1 MKQLPN
7 SELEIIMIIW
17 EYNRPIT
24 RMEIEEKLEKRGRH
38 LDKTSVLAYLKR
50 LEKRGFVEISKEGKN
65 NIFTSIITEQ
75 DYMKNESKRI
85 LKEMYHNSLKN
96 FVCALYDGEGL
107 NDKELEELQEY
118 IDQKIRK

>member
-17 EYNRPIT
+17 EYNRPVT
-24 RMEIEEKLEKRGRH
+24 
-38 LDKTSVLAYLKR
+38 R

-118 IDQKIRK
+118 IDQKIKK

>member
-7 SELEIIMIIW
+7 SELEIMMIIW
-17 EYNRPIT
+17 EYNRPVT

-65 NIFTSIITEQ
+65 NIFTSVIAEQ
-75 DYMKNESKRI
+75 DYMQNESKRI
-85 LKEMYHNSLKN
+85 LKDMYHDSLKN
-96 FVCALYDGEGL
+96 FVCALYDGEAL
-107 NDKELEELQEY
+107 SNEDLKELQEY
-118 IDQKIRK
+118 INKKVEK

>member
-17 EYNRPIT
+17 EYNRPVT

-50 LEKRGFVEISKEGKN
+50 LEKRGFV
-65 NIFTSIITEQ
+65 
-75 DYMKNESKRI
+75 
-85 LKEMYHNSLKN
+85 
-96 FVCALYDGEGL
+96 
-107 NDKELEELQEY
+107 
-118 IDQKIRK
+118 

>member
-17 EYNRPIT
+17 EYNRPVT
-24 RMEIEEKLEKRGRH
+24 RMEIEEK
-38 LDKTSVLAYLKR
+38 

-118 IDQKIRK
+118 IDQKIKK